1 MTGSKAQPNSSI
13 LSAINRSAA
22 RWIALP
28 FLKGYHT
35 VLSPVFAALGSE
47 CRFYP
52 TCSHYAEEAFRLH
65 GFARGLALTTVR
77 VAKCNPL
84 HPGGVDPVPGSKLE
98 AELKRETQRSEEIG
112 AESAET
118 ASYR

>member
-1 MTGSKAQPNSSI
+1 MEKGTSL
-13 LSAINRSAA
+13 LSTVNHAA
-22 RWIALP
+22 ANWVALP
-28 FLKGYHT
+28 FLKGYHA

-65 GFARGLALTTVR
+65 GFVRGLALTTVR

-84 HPGGVDPVPGSKLE
+84 HPGGIDPVPGSELE
-98 AELKRETQRSEEIG
+98 RELQQEAQNSKKAGVEATQP
-112 AESAET
+112 APNH
-118 ASYR
+118 